1 MKIGVVGWGEIG
13 RKHATHFLSAGAE
26 LGGVVSSK
34 QNLSLEVPVFGRLVD
49 MLPHVDAVTIAVP
62 NHLHARLCIEAIEGG
77 KAVMVEKPICIND
90 DELRD
95 LESVSSRLEAPVHV
109 GFRLRF
115 NPAIRTIKEQIGHP
129 KKIACSYQMGINRLA
144 DGKDWTRLFSKTGG
158 SFFTLGIHMLDLC
171 RWLAG
176 AGLQPLQ
183 MLTANASHIDS
194 SADYPL
200 NITMSGA
207 LPDGTELVASTDLRG
222 DQPAKIEI
230 AVDYD
235 AIDGTERS
243 IRHAV
248 STTDEDVE
256 YNKLISAF
264 IQAAT
269 TNTVNRSYLSEVLI
283 THRDLIKA
291 RNIAK

>member
-1 MKIGVVGWGEIG
+1 MIIGVVGWGEIG
-13 RKHATHFLSAGAE
+13 RKHASYFAAAGAN
-26 LGGVVSSK
+26 LGGVVSSRR
-34 QNLSLEVPVFGRLVD
+34 NLSLAVPVFERLAD

-62 NHLHARLCIEAIEGG
+62 KHLHARLCIEAIEDG
-77 KAVMVEKPICIND
+77 KAVMVEKPICINS
-90 DELRD
+90 DELND
-95 LESVSSRLEAPVHV
+95 LESVSSRLKAPVHV
-109 GFRLRF
+109 GFRLRY
-115 NPAIRTIKEQIGHP
+115 NPVIRSIKAQIGHP
-129 KKIACSYQMGINRLA
+129 KRIACSYQMGINRLA
-144 DGKDWTRLFSKTGG
+144 NGKDWTRLFSKTGG

-176 AGLQPLQ
+176 AGLQPLR
-183 MLTANASHIDS
+183 MLTAKAAHIDS

-200 NITMSGA
+200 NISMSGV

-235 AIDGTERS
+235 AIDVTERS

-248 STTDEDVE
+248 ATTDEDGE
-256 YNKLISAF
+256 YNKMISAF
-264 IQAAT
+264 VEAAK
-269 TNTVNRSYLSEVLI
+269 TNTGNRSYFSEVLI

>member
-13 RKHATHFLSAGAE
+13 RKHATYFAAAGAK
-26 LGGVVSSK
+26 LGGVVSSRR
-34 QNLSLEVPVFGRLVD
+34 NLSLAVPVFERLAD

-62 NHLHARLCIEAIEGG
+62 NHLHARLCIEAIEDG
-77 KAVMVEKPICIND
+77 KAVMVEKPICINS
-90 DELRD
+90 DELND
-95 LESVSSRLEAPVHV
+95 LESVSSRLKAPVHV

-115 NPAIRTIKEQIGHP
+115 NPAIRTIKEQIGQP
-129 KKIACSYQMGINRLA
+129 KRIACNYQMGINRLA
-144 DGKDWTRLFSKTGG
+144 DGKIWTRLFSETGG
-158 SFFTLGIHMLDLC
+158 SFFTLGVHMLDLC

-176 AGLQPLQ
+176 AELQPLRL
-183 MLTANASHIDS
+183 LTANAAHIDS

-200 NITMSGA
+200 NVSMSGF

-230 AVDYD
+230 SVDYD
-235 AIDGTERS
+235 AIDVNERS

-248 STTDEDVE
+248 ATTDEDVE

-264 IQAAT
+264 VQAAK
-269 TNTVNRSYLSEVLI
+269 TNTANRSYFSEVLI